1 MRHEAKLIG
10 AAAAAG
16 IAASAFGHG
25 PMPGSMMPD
34 ARMSAM
40 LLAAAADADRSRN
53 VTADEWAAFL
63 AAVDT
68 DGDGVVEL
76 DALRAALPE
85 PPEPPRD
92 GMDVSTLLAHM
103 FDADRDGT
111 VETEDLNALFSSLD
125 RNGDGALDSD
135 DLPPPPEDGAGDGGH
150 PRPGPMPDALRIAHL
165 LARVADADGD
175 RDVTQEEWD
184 AFLATLGAGD
194 DGAID
199 MDALLAALPD
209 VPGCHDDD
217 EDHVARLGDLLDHDG
232 DGVVSLDDLNWF
244 FSLLDRNEDGTAE
257 KSEAKPLRGRARR
270 AAGALFR
277 AADAD
282 ESGDVTADEWS
293 AFLAGLAVDENGA
306 VSLDDLAS
314 KVRGP
319 RFPRGEDD
327 DTSRRDRALTR
338 AYDRDGDGVVE
349 VSDLQ
354 AIFDL
359 ADADAD
365 GALGSTELRP
375 RR

>member
-10 AAAAAG
+10 AAAAVG

-40 LLAAAADADRSRN
+40 LLAAAADADRSRD

-63 AAVDT
+63 ATVDA
-68 DGDGVVEL
+68 DGNGIVDL
-76 DALRAALPE
+76 DALRAALPAPPVA
-85 PPEPPRD
+85 PPE
-92 GMDVSTLLAHM
+92 GVDVSAILVRL

-111 VETEDLNALFSSLD
+111 VEIDDLNALFASLD
-125 RNGDGALDSD
+125 RNGDGALNSD
-135 DLPPPPEDGAGDGGH
+135 DLPPPPEDGNAPGDGPH
-150 PRPGPMPDALRIAHL
+150 HGPVAFAIAHL
-165 LARVADADGD
+165 LAHVADANGD
-175 RDVTQEEWD
+175 HDVTQEEWD
-184 AFLATLGAGD
+184 AFLDTLNAD
-194 DGAID
+194 ANGAID

-209 VPGCHDDD
+209 VPGCHDDNAD
-217 EDHVARLGDLLDHDG
+217 QVARLTDLLDHDG

-244 FSLLDRNEDGTAE
+244 FSLLDRNDDGTAE
-257 KSEAKPLRGRARR
+257 KSEAKPLRGQARR
-270 AAGALFR
+270 AASALFR

-282 ESGDVTADEWS
+282 ESRDVTADEWS
-293 AFLAGLAVDENGA
+293 AFLAGLVTDENGA

-314 KVRGP
+314 KVHGP